1 VILNLPRFVEAER
14 ASWAELEAILDRM
27 QTDPQW
33 RMSVSEVQ
41 RLQYLY
47 ERSAAALVRLDEFSE
62 PQLRASVQALV
73 ARAYSTIHETRAPR
87 ASLRWKHWL
96 TQPARAFRRHGT
108 AFGLSL
114 ALTILGCA
122 FGWFTIRADSHNKP
136 LLLPFPG
143 LMISPTERVAMEES
157 TTTDRLQGQKA
168 SFSATLVTHNI
179 RVAIFALACGMT
191 WGLGTILLLF
201 YNGVVLGAVAADY
214 VGAHQTTFL
223 LGWLLP
229 HGSIEIPAILI
240 AGQAGFLL
248 AGALIGW
255 GRPIPRTE
263 RLRAAL
269 PDVVALVVG
278 IGVMLVWAGA
288 VEAFIS
294 QSHRPV
300 LAYSSKIAFGVMELA
315 ALGSYLLFAGR
326 QKL

>member
-1 VILNLPRFVEAER
+1 MILNLPRFVQAEQ
-14 ASWAELEAILDRM
+14 ASWSELKAILDRM
-27 QTDPQW
+27 QTDPHW
-33 RMSVSEVQ
+33 RLSVSDVQ

-47 ERSAAALVRLDEFSE
+47 ERSAAALARLDEFSE
-62 PQLRASVQALV
+62 PRLRASLQALV

-87 ASLRWKHWL
+87 ESLRWTHWL
-96 TQPARAFRRHGT
+96 TQPARAFRRHVT
-108 AFGLSL
+108 AFGLSI
-114 ALTILGCA
+114 AMTVLGCA
-122 FGWFTIRADSHNKP
+122 FGWLAIRADSHNKA
-136 LLLPFPG
+136 LLLPFPA
-143 LMISPTERVAMEES
+143 LMISPAERVATEES
-157 TTTDRLQGQKA
+157 ATTDRLQGQKA
-168 SFSATLVTHNI
+168 SFSATLITHNI
-179 RVAIFALACGMT
+179 RVAVFALACGMT

-201 YNGVVLGAVAADY
+201 YNGAVLGAVAADY
-214 VGAHQTTFL
+214 VTAHQTTFL
-223 LGWLLP
+223 LGWVLP

-255 GRPIPRTE
+255 GRPVSRTE
-263 RLRAAL
+263 RLRTAL

-315 ALGSYLLFAGR
+315 ALGSYLFFAGQ
-326 QKL
+326 QKS